1 MSEKK
6 HINKRA
12 FLKKSFLGI
21 TGIIL
26 GNKLSGNILSTNPS
40 SMDTFSSS
48 TNTDKNTREAMHY
61 KVVANGVQCELC
73 PNLCILKEGKTGLC
87 RTRFN
92 KVGKLYT
99 MAFGN
104 PCAINSDPIEKK
116 PLYHFYPA
124 SRAFSIAT
132 AGCNLTCLNC
142 QNWDISQVSPK
153 ETRNYNLP
161 PAKVVSEAL
170 ANNCK
175 SIAYTYAEPIAFYE
189 YVYETAKLAH
199 EKGIKNVFISNG
211 YINEKPLRDIAKY
224 LDAANINLKA
234 FDDDTYKKLN
244 GGTLQPILN
253 TLKILKEEKVWL
265 EITNLIIPSWT
276 DKPDMIKKM
285 CDWLYKNNLHEYP
298 LHFSKFVPLYKLT
311 HLPITPVATLEK
323 AKEIALKAGIK
334 YVYIGN
340 VPGNEAENTFCPK
353 CKKKI
358 IERKGYKISLNNI
371 KENKCTSCGEKIS
384 GIWG

>member
-1 MSEKK
+1 MSETK
-6 HINKRA
+6 HINKRV
-12 FLKKSFLGI
+12 FLKKSLLGI
-21 TGIIL
+21 AGVIL
-26 GNKLSGNILSTNPS
+26 GNKLSGTTIINESP
-40 SMDTFSSS
+40 MDTFTKPSK
-48 TNTDKNTREAMHY
+48 TDKTIKEAMHY
-61 KVVANGVQCELC
+61 KVVSNGVQCELC
-73 PNLCILKEGKTGLC
+73 PNYCILKEEKTGLC
-87 RTRFN
+87 KTRFN
-92 KVGKLYT
+92 KGVKLFT

-116 PLYHFYPA
+116 PLYHFYPT

-132 AGCNLTCLNC
+132 AGCNFSCLNC

-153 ETRNYNLP
+153 ETRNYDLP
-161 PAKVVSEAL
+161 PAKVVAEAL

-175 SIAYTYAEPIAFYE
+175 SIAYTYAEPIAFYD
-189 YVYETAKLAH
+189 YVYETAKLAR
-199 EKGIKNVFISNG
+199 EKEIKNVFISNG

-234 FDDDTYKKLN
+234 FDDDVYKKLN
-244 GGTLQPILN
+244 GGKLQPILN
-253 TLKILKEEKVWL
+253 TLKILKEEKVWI

-276 DKPDMIKKM
+276 DKHEMIKKM

-311 HLPITPVATLEK
+311 HLPVTPVATLEN

-353 CKKKI
+353 CKNKI
-358 IERKGYKISLNNI
+358 IERKGYKIIQNHIKNGKCSL
-371 KENKCTSCGEKIS
+371 CGEKIS
-384 GIWG
+384 GIFE